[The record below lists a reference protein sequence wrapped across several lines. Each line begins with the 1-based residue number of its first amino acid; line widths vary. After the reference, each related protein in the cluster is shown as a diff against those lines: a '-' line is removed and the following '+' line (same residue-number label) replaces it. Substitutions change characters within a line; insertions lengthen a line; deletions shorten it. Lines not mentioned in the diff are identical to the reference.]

1 MKKVIISFFILV
13 IALQVSAQNFAI
25 KDLLIP
31 KNKKVYV
38 ASHRCDWR
46 NHPENSII
54 ALKSSIEMG
63 VDIAEIDLKMTKDS
77 VLILMHDR
85 TIDRTTNGKGQPNE
99 YTLKEIQ
106 KFKLR
111 NGLGRA
117 SDHTIPTF
125 REFLEV
131 AKGKIYINI
140 DKGYDYLPKVI
151 KELRETGTLSQ
162 TIINV
167 NDNTTLDEVESRY
180 GKIPEDVTLMP
191 VLAFKDK
198 EKAITTLNSYLRH
211 RNTVFQPVWSN
222 DAQIEGVDFHELR
235 KQGYGVWINSLWASL
250 CGGHHDDRAVEQN
263 EPDETWGW
271 LVNKGA
277 NILQTDRPAQQL
289 KYLQKKKLHKR
300 NCKK

>member
-1 MKKVIISFFILV
+1 MKKITLSLLLLV
-13 IALQVSAQNFAI
+13 IALQVPAQ
-25 KDLLIP
+25 KLHTKELLNP

-46 NHPENSII
+46 NYPENSII

-85 TIDRTTNGKGQPNE
+85 TIDRTTTGKGQPNE

-125 REFLEV
+125 REFLDV
-131 AKGKIYINI
+131 AKGKIFINI
-140 DKGYDYLPKVI
+140 DKGYDYLPQVI
-151 KELRETGTLSQ
+151 NELRETGTLFQ
-162 TIINV
+162 TIINI
-167 NDNTTLDEVESRY
+167 NDNTTLDEVEKRY
-180 GKIPEDVTLMP
+180 GKISEDVTLMP

-198 EKAITTLNSYLRH
+198 EKATETLSSYLRH
-211 RNTVFQPVWSN
+211 RNTIFQPVWS
-222 DAQIEGVDFHELR
+222 DDKQIDGIDFHDLR
-235 KQGYGVWINSLWASL
+235 IQEYGIWINSLWASL

-263 EPDETWGW
+263 EPDESWGW
-271 LVNKGA
+271 LVKKGA
-277 NILQTDRPAQQL
+277 NILQTDRPVLQL
-289 KYLQKKKLHKR
+289 KYLQKKKLHSKR
-300 NCKK
+300 KAK